1 MIARIAVPM
10 LLALAALS
18 TAQAAEPTGT
28 LTLACKGTE
37 THKGSAGISSD
48 QINIGVMVDFQKKIV
63 TGLSDS
69 VLTIDGLTETTISFS
84 GGEANWNMSGTLD
97 RVTGSL
103 LAASTRSNPRLTLTY
118 DLQCRSTQ
126 RMF

>member
-84 GGEANWNMSGTLD
+84 GGEANWNMGGTLD

>member
-1 MIARIAVPM
+1 
-10 LLALAALS
+10 
-18 TAQAAEPTGT
+18 
-28 LTLACKGTE
+28 
-37 THKGSAGISSD
+37 
-48 QINIGVMVDFQKKIV
+48 MVDFQKKIV

-84 GGEANWNMSGTLD
+84 GQEAQANFVWNMNGTLD

-103 LAASTRSNPRLTLTY
+103 VAASSQSNPRFTLTY
-118 DLQCRSTQ
+118 DLHCRSTQ